1 MDQSTEKRLLQAAM
15 ATACIAPVTGGILGM
30 AFGAGMLDYGGDV
43 TLDSQVRYLSGL
55 LPGVGLAF
63 DLAIPLLEKQGAR
76 VMLLTV
82 IVIIGGLARLYGAA
96 IDGWPAPTMLFAL
109 AMELGVTSLL
119 WLWQCRLAR
128 RWED

>member
-96 IDGWPAPTMLFAL
+96 IDGSPAPTMLFAL